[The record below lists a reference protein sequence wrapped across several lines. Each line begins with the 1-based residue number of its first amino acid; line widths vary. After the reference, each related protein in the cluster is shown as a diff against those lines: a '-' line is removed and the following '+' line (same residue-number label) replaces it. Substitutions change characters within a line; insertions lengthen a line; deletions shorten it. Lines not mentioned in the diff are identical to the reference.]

1 MNDAAANTP
10 APGLAG
16 PKPDGEGW
24 SQKKWMAV
32 VAIIFAAHVAIIFA
46 LGEKKHVVPRAVT
59 NVPMLKLADN
69 SSEMLALDDPTLF
82 ALPHLEGFAGPA
94 LRNQQLGQFSR
105 QDWTEPPRWLSL
117 SAESLGA
124 TYSQFMRTNF
134 LAGRPLDF
142 KPQPKLSVPPPV
154 EPVFAQNSTLQIIGA
169 LAQRRLL
176 DKINLPSLQYNDVI
190 APSIVQA
197 LVDEAGN
204 VVSAVLLPSENS
216 MEAAGRAAIGDTTA
230 LQIALKLRFAPSSQQ
245 TLGRLI
251 FNWRTVPIPATN
263 APAASP

>member
-1 MNDAAANTP
+1 MNDAVANTP

-16 PKPDGEGW
+16 PKPDREGW
-24 SQKKWMAV
+24 SRRKWLAV
-32 VAIIFAAHVAIIFA
+32 IAIIFAAHVAIIFA

-59 NVPMLKLADN
+59 NVPSLKLADN

-94 LRNQQLGQFSR
+94 LHNQTRIQVHR
-105 QDWTEPPRWLSL
+105 QDWTEPPRWLPL
-117 SAESLGA
+117 SAEKLGA
-124 TYSQFMRTNF
+124 TFQQFMQTNHF
-134 LAGRPLDF
+134 GGYTNDL
-142 KPQPKLSVPPPV
+142 KSQPKLSAPPPV
-154 EPVFAQNSTLQIIGA
+154 EPVFAQNSTLQIIGG
-169 LAQRRLL
+169 LARRGLL
-176 DKINLPSLQYNDVI
+176 DKISLPSLQYNDVI
-190 APSIVQA
+190 TPSVVQV

-216 MEAAGRAAIGDTTA
+216 AEAAGRAAIGDTTA
-230 LQIALKLRFAPSSQQ
+230 LQIALKLRFAPSPQR

-251 FNWRTVPIPATN
+251 FNWRTVPLPATN